1 MQAQLESCQQLLS
14 GFDCLLLSTVT
25 KEGEPLAS
33 FAPFVQYRHC
43 FYIFVSDLAQ
53 HTKNMRDIPKASVMF
68 IQSEQSARNLYARER
83 AVIQVDVAAVS
94 DEEIKEAVFQLMLE
108 RHGKTVDLLRTLDD
122 FKMLELKPNKA
133 RYVVGFGKA
142 YDWDIEAN
150 EMHHVSAQVLQSKN
164 SQKETNVA
172 DKQEQ

>member
-1 MQAQLESCQQLLS
+1 MQTQLESCQQLLAS
-14 GFDCLLLSTVT
+14 FDCLLLSTVT

-33 FAPFVQYRHC
+33 FAPFVKHQHS

-53 HTKNMRDIPKASVMF
+53 HTQNMGEHPRASVMF
-68 IQSEQSARNLYARER
+68 IQSEQSARNVYARER
-83 AVIQVDVAAVS
+83 AVIQVDVLRVR
-94 DEEIKEAVFQLMLE
+94 DEVLKEQVFALMLE

-122 FKMLELKPNKA
+122 FKMLELRPTKA

-150 EMHHVSAQVLQSKN
+150 EMHHVSAQVLQAQNGESDKN
-164 SQKETNVA
+164 GK
-172 DKQEQ
+172 